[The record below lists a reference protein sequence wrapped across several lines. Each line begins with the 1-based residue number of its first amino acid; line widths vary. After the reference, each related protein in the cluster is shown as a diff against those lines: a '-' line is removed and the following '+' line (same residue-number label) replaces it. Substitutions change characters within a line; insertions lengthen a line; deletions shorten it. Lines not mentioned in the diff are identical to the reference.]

1 MGVSAVVWDSVRLY
15 GRARGMYAHKRL
27 EEETQNAPL
36 RHRRTESDVLNASTP
51 TTPTSHLQTSGLF
64 QQFEQGTPPL
74 HYALRP
80 KIQAVILSGA
90 LRATLLMTLCALQN
104 VMRRE
109 CPSCVQT
116 IKTSLPM
123 HLRLKE
129 HLRVS
134 HSCLLG
140 PNTLLAHR

>member
-90 LRATLLMTLCALQN
+90 LRATLLMTLYALQN
-104 VMRRE
+104 VMRRDDVSVHRVE
-109 CPSCVQT
+109 KQLKHHYQCIYSPRSTYVCPIRASWVQT
-116 IKTSLPM
+116 
-123 HLRLKE
+123 H
-129 HLRVS
+129 
-134 HSCLLG
+134 C
-140 PNTLLAHR
+140 